1 MLATAQICMPLW
13 LTVDDALKDFQ
24 HVLSVHPWFVDH
36 DLRGCQVVLGFL
48 QNRRLPQRS
57 VGWKMMKMGL
67 YFRSSLTLFSVL
79 ANGHN
84 GKCCSNGQ
92 FREGS

>member
-1 MLATAQICMPLW
+1 
-13 LTVDDALKDFQ
+13 
-24 HVLSVHPWFVDH
+24 
-36 DLRGCQVVLGFL
+36 
-48 QNRRLPQRS
+48 
-57 VGWKMMKMGL
+57 MMKMGL